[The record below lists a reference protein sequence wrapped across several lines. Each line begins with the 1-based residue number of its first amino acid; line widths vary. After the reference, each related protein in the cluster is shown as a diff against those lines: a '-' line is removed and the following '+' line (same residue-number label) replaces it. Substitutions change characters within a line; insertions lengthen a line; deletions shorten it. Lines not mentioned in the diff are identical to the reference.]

1 MTRKRKKEEPVLALL
16 LQRSMHLC
24 ASLKSFSV
32 MHLESR
38 STDNTQKLQQQQQ
51 EQQFLCV

>member
-1 MTRKRKKEEPVLALL
+1 
-16 LQRSMHLC
+16 
-24 ASLKSFSV
+24 

-51 EQQFLCV
+51 QEQQFLCVWEDTKGRGIRERRDMQDVQVGRWASIV